1 MHTRIMA
8 PAGAREELLAGLP
21 VSERRIDVAG
31 TPTLVLEGGSGPPVI
46 LLHGP
51 GESAVKWL
59 RILPGLV
66 RRHRVIAP
74 DLPAHAGTGVPAGGL
89 NEREVMRWVAGLA
102 AFAGEP
108 PAIVGQVLGGA
119 IAARYAGQP
128 GARLSRLV
136 LVDSLGLAPFRPAPA
151 FALAMLGFLAHPD
164 ERSYDRFMR
173 QCSFDLDRLKR
184 EMGDLWEPFTDYN
197 LDLSRAPGAKDAG
210 RLFRRLGLPRI
221 PDHVLDRIAV
231 PVTLI
236 WGRHDR
242 AIRLQIAER
251 VSARRRWPLHVIDD
265 CADDPPRDE
274 PEAFL
279 RALQSALESPA

>member
-1 MHTRIMA
+1 MHTTTMA
-8 PAGAREELLAGLP
+8 PAGPREELLAGLP
-21 VSERRIDVAG
+21 VSERRLDAAG
-31 TPTLVLEGGSGPPVI
+31 TPTLVLEGGSGSPVI

-66 RRHRVIAP
+66 RSHHVIAP
-74 DLPAHAGTGVPAGGL
+74 DLPAHGGTGVPAGGL
-89 NEREVMRWVAGLA
+89 NESEVMRWVAGVVTA
-102 AFAGEP
+102 AAEP
-108 PAIVGQVLGGA
+108 PTIVGHVLGGA
-119 IAARYAGQP
+119 IAARYAAQP
-128 GARLSRLV
+128 GARLGRLV

-184 EMGDLWEPFTDYN
+184 EMGDRWEPFTDYN
-197 LDLSRAPGAKDAG
+197 LELSRAPAARNAG

-221 PDHVLDRIAV
+221 PDHVLDRITV
-231 PVTLI
+231 PTTLI

-242 AIRLQIAER
+242 ANRLRVAER
-251 VSARRRWPLHVIDD
+251 VSARRQWPLHVIED

-274 PEAFL
+274 PDAFL
-279 RALQSALESPA
+279 RALRSALEPPA